1 MVRPL
6 TNHADCETVVQRSL
20 DGMRS
25 KDRMGFEPLPS
36 LRKEQGCTA
45 PFGGSAFDRRSDREG
60 GKRVREARVQPRL
73 TDHLRTRTSG
83 AHPCKP

>member
-45 PFGGSAFDRRSDREG
+45 PLG
-60 GKRVREARVQPRL
+60 EARS
-73 TDHLRTRTSG
+73 TGGRTG
-83 AHPCKP
+83 KEGNG